1 MKGARLLGEA
11 RAMADEEQA
20 AQERQQ
26 AVNTAWYGLFE
37 KVPGAARYESQ
48 IRALFPRAL
57 ADAEAAGGSPEEAL
71 AVTWKLVE
79 EQARV
84 AREQQV
90 RDGWDAAIFAR
101 RGSDQWINDPAGA
114 LWREENPRQV
124 EQIDPRR
131 IRFRSSRE
139 ERDAAIDDAFNAPP
153 DAFTQEMER
162 LQGEHARRELRK
174 QRDS

>member
-1 MKGARLLGEA
+1 MN
-11 RAMADEEQA
+11 A
-20 AQERQQ
+20 AWHE
-26 AVNTAWYGLFE
+26 LFE

-48 IRALFPRAL
+48 IRALFPQAL
-57 ADAEAAGGSPEEAL
+57 TDAEAAGGSPEEAL

-162 LQGEHARRELRK
+162 LRGEHARRELRK